1 MGQYVQDGVRN
12 LIETFVVIDDESTLS
27 ESGIKKSI
35 KCRGESN
42 LDKLQYLEG
51 KSITEINNAAMTATK
66 LAHYD
71 GGVPCMEIKIP
82 ALNEKSIGA
91 LFAFYEVSLCRW
103 GNP

>member
-27 ESGIKKSI
+27 ESGIKKSMTVP
-35 KCRGESN
+35 KAESN

-66 LAHYD
+66 LTY
-71 GGVPCMEIKIP
+71 
-82 ALNEKSIGA
+82 L
-91 LFAFYEVSLCRW
+91 
-103 GNP
+103 